1 MKALIYISFG
11 AILQGLAMAMFL
23 FPYDIPSGG
32 AAGIA
37 ILLNYFFQLP
47 YGVSLWLFNIVLL
60 LVAVKWLGK
69 KKTIATIYSVTVT
82 SITIFILEFS
92 ELTGINSHLLP
103 VDLAVGAVIFGCGVG
118 VLFRHGS
125 SSGGMA
131 IAALLIE
138 KYRKKPPGKSL
149 FWMNSLIFLSISIV
163 KDWKIIILAI
173 LCQWIATKVID
184 YVYCFKS
191 TPKVKQEV

>member
-1 MKALIYISFG
+1 M
-11 AILQGLAMAMFL
+11 LQGLAMAMFL

-32 AAGIA
+32 AAGVA
-37 ILLNYFFQLP
+37 ILMNYFFQLSN
-47 YGVSLWLFNIVLL
+47 GVSLWLFNFTLL

-69 KKTIATIYSVTVT
+69 KKTLATIYSVTIT
-82 SITIFILEFS
+82 SLTISILEFT
-92 ELTGINSHLLP
+92 ELTGVTSHLLL
-103 VDLAVGAVIFGCGVG
+103 VDLVIGAVIFGCGVG

-138 KYRKKPPGKSL
+138 KYRNKPPDKSL

-163 KDWKIIILAI
+163 KDWRIIILAI
-173 LCQWIATKVID
+173 ICQWIATKVID
-184 YVYCFKS
+184 FVYRYK
-191 TPKVKQEV
+191 TANKVEQVS